1 MGIAEAAA
9 EKVLSGAM
17 KTPIGR
23 VIKIS
28 THTGGL
34 SGKAD
39 HDLES
44 SMALD
49 IAENAINV
57 GGKISESEKE
67 KAKQKIKE
75 MIEAELA
82 KSCKAHESNCNKQ
95 KHNGRIQA
103 QNGAKKDQMIV
114 SATEANSNWVDL
126 PGPPSFSLCSLYA
139 KSVRI
144 KMLKLSGHSPDTK
157 KGQKVEYE
165 KGATTAYNNLIKW
178 MDKNTPTGVGVSKW
192 SFSFDGTHKQD
203 RVSGDS
209 RRIDI
214 DVRTGLI
221 LKSR

>member
-1 MGIAEAAA
+1 MGIAENAG
-9 EKVLSGAM
+9 KVVLGGVMNSPPA
-17 KTPIGR
+17 R
-23 VIKIS
+23 VIKII

-39 HDLES
+39 QALEATV
-44 SMALD
+44 ALD
-49 IAENAINV
+49 TAENAINI

-75 MIEAELA
+75 MIEAEA
-82 KSCKAHESNCNKQ
+82 SKPCKPNDPNCNKQ

-114 SATEANSNWVDL
+114 KATEANSNWVDL
-126 PGPPSFSLCSLYA
+126 PSPPSFSLCSLYA
-139 KSVRI
+139 KSVRLQ
-144 KMLKLSGHSPDTK
+144 MLGLSGHSPDTK
-157 KGQKVEYE
+157 KEQKVDYE

-192 SFSFDGTHKQD
+192 SFSFDGKHKQD